1 MIRRILHLLPVLAML
16 AVVAMAQLPTPIA
29 STVTVNT
36 NGVVI
41 APANFWQAN
50 SNLMT
55 VAATPARGAVTNI
68 NWNAGHFIVSG
79 TNVSLNQIITLT
91 NNLTVE
97 ADSSAVEFS
106 GLSTFTVSPSSGSY
120 LSGDLYITNSPT
132 AYIAAMNAWIEGRS
146 SMRLY
151 TPAVAAGTATGG
163 QFLSLTD
170 DANGEVEFV
179 DIPGAG
185 SYLALAGGTMSG
197 TINMGSQR
205 IVSLGA
211 PSSTT
216 DAATKLYVDQLN
228 NAIESVTYAAAGA
241 TNVNN
246 LDPGST
252 TATRVFVTRSGS
264 IQDIV
269 ITGIVAPAHNNRLM
283 ILVNGNSGS
292 MQLVG
297 SGTSSTAANRFVF
310 TADGAGASR
319 NITIGPWDAAL
330 LFYEPGGSPRWKYL
344 GTLSQGNNTIIQ
356 TSPSGV
362 FVDALNRVTFG
373 GPFERL
379 VTAGFPFYGILE
391 LSTTTTTAVRM
402 VELFNQTGSSVT
414 IHHDAMPGGSQPVTQ
429 GILTPTGSG
438 VTWPNLTAARFIYD
452 KSTNRWRLLNGSF

>member
-1 MIRRILHLLPVLAML
+1 MRLLLLLLIFPLAL
-16 AVVAMAQLPTPIA
+16 LGQTRSVINTGATANDGTGDSARTA
-29 STVTVNT
+29 FNKVNT
-36 NGVVI
+36 NFATLWAVVYTNGI
-41 APANFWQAN
+41 G
-50 SNLMT
+50 
-55 VAATPARGAVTNI
+55 ATNAFRFATNAFVT
-68 NWNAGHFIVSG
+68 SG
-79 TNVSLNQIITLT
+79 TNISLNHTITLT
-91 NNLTVE
+91 NKLAVD
-97 ADSSAVEFS
+97 ADANAVEFS
-106 GLSTFTVSPSSGSY
+106 DLSTFTVSPSSGSF
-120 LSGDLYITNSPT
+120 LSGSLYLTNSPT
-132 AYIAAMNAWIEGRS
+132 AHIAAMNAWIEGRS

-179 DIPGAG
+179 DAPGAG

-197 TINMGSQR
+197 QINMGSQR

-330 LFYEPGGSPRWKYL
+330 LFYEPGATPRWKYL

-362 FVDALNRVTFG
+362 IVGGINRVTVG

-379 VTAGFPFYGILE
+379 VAAAFPFYGIE
-391 LSTTTTTAVRM
+391 EWSSTTTTAVRM
-402 VELFNQTGSSVT
+402 VELFNQTGGSVT